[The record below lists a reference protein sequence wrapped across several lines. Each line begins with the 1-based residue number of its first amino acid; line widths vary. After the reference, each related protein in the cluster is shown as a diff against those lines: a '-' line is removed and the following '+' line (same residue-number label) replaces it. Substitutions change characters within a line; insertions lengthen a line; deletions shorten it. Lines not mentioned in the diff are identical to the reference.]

1 MPPKIF
7 IDGHAGTTGL
17 RIRELL
23 DDRPD
28 LELLTLNE
36 AQRKQPAARREAL
49 AAADLVML
57 CLPDEAAREA
67 VSWID
72 NPHLRVIDAS
82 TAHRTAEDW
91 VYGLP
96 ELEPGQRAS
105 VAAATRVSNPG
116 CYATAALL
124 ALRPLVDAGLVA
136 GDAPLAIHALS
147 GYSGGGRELIER
159 WQDPKGGLLQLA
171 HEAPYSLDRAH
182 KHMPELACYARLASE
197 PQFTPA
203 VGPFRCGLR
212 LQVPLPAGLL
222 ARGATGKVVWEA
234 LDARYRGERFVRVA
248 PLREPLDAGEHGFDP
263 QALNDTNRLEI
274 AVVPHPSDHALL
286 LVRLDNLGKGA
297 AGAALQNLNLM
308 LGLPEEQ
315 GLVAW

>member
-1 MPPKIF
+1 
-7 IDGHAGTTGL
+7 
-17 RIRELL
+17 
-23 DDRPD
+23 
-28 LELLTLNE
+28 
-36 AQRKQPAARREAL
+36 
-49 AAADLVML
+49 VL
-57 CLPDEAAREA
+57 CLPDPAAREA
-67 VSWID
+67 VSWIE
-72 NPHLRVIDAS
+72 NPHTRVVDAS
-82 TAHRTAEDW
+82 TAHRTAGDW

-105 VAAATRVSNPG
+105 IAAAMRVSNPG
-116 CYATAALL
+116 CYPTAALL

-171 HEAPYSLDRAH
+171 HEAPYSLDRVH
-182 KHMPELACYARLASE
+182 KHMPELTRFARLASA

-222 ARGATGKVVWEA
+222 APGATGKAVWEA
-234 LDARYRGERFVRVA
+234 LDARYQGERFVRVA
-248 PLREPLDAGEHGFDP
+248 PLREPLDADERSFDP

-274 AVVPHPSDHALL
+274 AVVPHPSDHVLL